1 MEKIREY
8 IWSQGIDIYSLIHD
22 GLITSACSDQLL
34 RGIEDYIAQHGWDI
48 RLAEKPLHGLQDGAA
63 PDSLLPGWVVVGW
76 CWAFCSEESSFRRN
90 PPAKNPYTIPLPL
103 SPQRPE
109 PEHPWHDP
117 WPGGQL
123 SQPEHLGDCRLAELG
138 PSPSSRNLAPP
149 SHLRLSVETRVE
161 GSHVAEH
168 AKAVCFV
175 CCVVRRQPLP
185 FSGRPTPR
193 AESPRGRGIFID
205 WEKPQRQNL

>member
-1 MEKIREY
+1 M
-8 IWSQGIDIYSLIHD
+8 
-22 GLITSACSDQLL
+22 
-34 RGIEDYIAQHGWDI
+34 
-48 RLAEKPLHGLQDGAA
+48 
-63 PDSLLPGWVVVGW
+63 GW

-168 AKAVCFV
+168 AKAVQYALFAAS
-175 CCVVRRQPLP
+175 CVVSRCHLAGVLHREPSRRGAGGYLLI
-185 FSGRPTPR
+185 GKNHKDKIY
-193 AESPRGRGIFID
+193 EI
-205 WEKPQRQNL
+205 